1 MSSTISKG
9 RIQSTLRH
17 FLDNEASGG
26 IILMLVAALAIAT
39 ANSPMADAY
48 FNILHVY
55 IGPLSIQHWINDAL
69 MAVFFLLV
77 GLEIKREML
86 DGQLS

>member
-1 MSSTISKG
+1 MSSTMSKG

-26 IILMLVAALAIAT
+26 VILMFVAALAIAT
-39 ANSPMADAY
+39 ANSPIADAY

-55 IGPLSIQHWINDAL
+55 
-69 MAVFFLLV
+69 
-77 GLEIKREML
+77 
-86 DGQLS
+86 